1 MDQVSTASRGSLG
14 LGCPPSSNPGTPASR
29 SPALSPLG
37 CRGATIR
44 LGADRAAAGLAAL
57 VVVLTVVVQDARLHT
72 VSNWLEL
79 GAHTGFLCSGALEWV
94 AAENFQGERGPVPPA
109 YSLPAPRS
117 PNFNPKDFRLSG
129 PRAPITPQR
138 APSLGQGSRTLERS
152 LMLGFRVPSPL
163 GT

>member
-14 LGCPPSSNPGTPASR
+14 LGCASSSNPGTPASR

-37 CRGATIR
+37 CGGATIR

-72 VSNWLEL
+72 VSNWFEL
-79 GAHTGFLCSGALEWV
+79 GAHTGFLCSGASEWV

-117 PNFNPKDFRLSG
+117 PNFNPKDFR
-129 PRAPITPQR
+129 
-138 APSLGQGSRTLERS
+138 
-152 LMLGFRVPSPL
+152 
-163 GT
+163 

>member
-14 LGCPPSSNPGTPASR
+14 LGCASSSNPGTPASR

-37 CRGATIR
+37 CGGATIR

-72 VSNWLEL
+72 VSNWFEL

-94 AAENFQGERGPVPPA
+94 AAENFQGERGGGGSPTGI
-109 YSLPAPRS
+109 LTPRS
-117 PNFNPKDFRLSG
+117 KIPKFQPQG
-129 PRAPITPQR
+129 PPITPQR

-163 GT
+163 WT